1 MCTFD
6 RAGCKDG
13 SVLAAGGAA
22 IRGSSGRSSEFSDCV
37 LDRNSSD
44 INYSG
49 RTFVMYHGTTYPHL
63 ATLAA
68 HQAAWFFTFEF
79 RTVRVA

>member
-22 IRGSSGRSSEFSDCV
+22 IRGSSGRSSEYYDRV
-37 LDRNSSD
+37 PDRNSLVTNS
-44 INYSG
+44 SG
-49 RTFVMYHGTTYPHL
+49 RTFVMYHGTTGWRNWL
-63 ATLAA
+63 ACAMS
-68 HQAAWFFTFEF
+68 HW
-79 RTVRVA
+79 

>member
-22 IRGSSGRSSEFSDCV
+22 IRGSSGRSSEYYDAGGAV
-37 LDRNSSD
+37 
-44 INYSG
+44 G
-49 RTFVMYHGTTYPHL
+49 V
-63 ATLAA
+63 AA
-68 HQAAWFFTFEF
+68 AAFLRMSLLPQAALVHMG
-79 RTVRVA
+79 RLGIILVLL